1 MLKSKSSAK
10 LGDAKPPSFYAQR
23 VLSSVLHG
31 GESSKPV
38 SKQGVNE
45 WRYSDDSSPCVNH

>member
-23 VLSSVLHG
+23 VLSSFCTV
-31 GESSKPV
+31 ENRPSRV

-45 WRYSDDSSPCVNH
+45 RRYSDDSSPV